1 MTTITRK
8 YEELPAGAVAM
19 TLSEGDSLGYANPTQ
34 AVSVAFVGETAWM
47 RAHLYTDP
55 RFLANGPESLSGP
68 LRLR

>member
-19 TLSEGDSLGYANPTQ
+19 TLGEGESLGYANPTQ
-34 AVSVAFVGETAWM
+34 AVSVALVEEVAWM
-47 RAHLYTDP
+47 RAHLLITRTYLDD
-55 RFLANGPESLSGP
+55 GPGWSGA